1 MVYEDGVLVRFEYGD
16 KAMVI
21 ACPDESLRSY
31 WNDELN
37 EYIGKQVTI
46 RDTLRDSD
54 GYFYRL
60 CETSLGFADHRFL
73 VPFNPLEILPE
84 KENENELSQP
94 QISSF
99 LNCFKVV

>member
-1 MVYEDGVLVRFEYGD
+1 MVYEDGVFVRFEHGD

-21 ACPDESLRSY
+21 ACLDESLRRY
-31 WNDELN
+31 WNSALD

-46 RDTLRDSD
+46 MDTMHDSD

-60 CETSLGFADHRFL
+60 SETPIGFADHRFL

-84 KENENELSQP
+84 KENESELSQP